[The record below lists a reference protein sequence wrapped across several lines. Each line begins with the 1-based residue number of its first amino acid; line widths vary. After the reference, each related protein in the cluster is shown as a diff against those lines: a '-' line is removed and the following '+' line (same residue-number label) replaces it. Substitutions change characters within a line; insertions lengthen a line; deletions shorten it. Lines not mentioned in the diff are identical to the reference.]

1 LQKDWRLAW
10 GEYIHEPD
18 QRIAKVKDFPIAD
31 MIPDNG
37 TGLTDQLCLDGVDYA
52 AVLNIDSFPHEVP
65 TWVGR
70 QKHLLHVH
78 DKTEKSCSGTAC
90 SALIYD

>member
-1 LQKDWRLAW
+1 
-10 GEYIHEPD
+10 
-18 QRIAKVKDFPIAD
+18 

-52 AVLNIDSFPHEVP
+52 AVLNIDSFLHQVP

-70 QKHLLHVH
+70 QKHLLLVH
-78 DKTEKSCSGTAC
+78 DKTQKVVLGQLVLS
-90 SALIYD
+90 